1 MEASM
6 GRYVNWKGSGNTN
19 FGENKAVVAT
29 LDQK

>member
-6 GRYVNWKGSGNTN
+6 GRYVNWKGSGN